1 MWLTISNWSKHSEA
15 FEAIYSSIGH
25 LHNGNT
31 QTVWEELNWVGIF
44 THQTCLYRF
53 SLYLHRDCF
62 LVKGIVI
69 VCWLQRNRHKKST
82 FRLLWRLLPWSFLW
96 LFNFLWNFVS
106 MSQHIGIGWRLI
118 HRNFIYS
125 LWIWE
130 TRWVA
135 VKIFFIF
142 ILKSAKVKS
151 LRTVRAIFLW
161 VQPETLHSKL
171 FQSPLS
177 LPFWQSLSMRSTIQP
192 SQSSKWVNIQDV
204 IIGVIS

>member
-1 MWLTISNWSKHSEA
+1 MLAWNQVTYSRHGSVYHLLHRHNLKLSRNGAETSYLWTLTLLSMLHAMNWLTVSNWSKHSEA
-15 FEAIYSSIGH
+15 FKTIFFSIGH

-31 QTVWEELNWVGIF
+31 QTVWEEPNRVDIF

-53 SLYLHRDCF
+53 FLYLHCDCF

-82 FRLLWRLLPWSFLW
+82 FRLLWKLLPWSFLW
-96 LFNFLWNFVS
+96 LFKFLWNFVS

-135 VKIFFIF
+135 VKIVF
-142 ILKSAKVKS
+142 ILILK
-151 LRTVRAIFLW
+151 ICEG
-161 VQPETLHSKL
+161 Q
-171 FQSPLS
+171 
-177 LPFWQSLSMRSTIQP
+177 
-192 SQSSKWVNIQDV
+192 
-204 IIGVIS
+204 ISWDCMCNF

>member
-1 MWLTISNWSKHSEA
+1 MAVFTTLSPQPQTLQEWGGNFLPVNTDASKHMLHAMNWLTVSNWSKHSEA
-15 FEAIYSSIGH
+15 FKTIFFSIGH

-31 QTVWEELNWVGIF
+31 QTVWEEPNRVGIF
-44 THQTCLYRF
+44 THQTWSYRF
-53 SLYLHRDCF
+53 FLYLHCDCF

-96 LFNFLWNFVS
+96 LFNFLWSFVS
-106 MSQHIGIGWRLI
+106 MFQHIGIGWRLI

-135 VKIFFIF
+135 VKIVFIF
-142 ILKSAKVKS
+142 ILK
-151 LRTVRAIFLW
+151 ICDG
-161 VQPETLHSKL
+161 Q
-171 FQSPLS
+171 
-177 LPFWQSLSMRSTIQP
+177 
-192 SQSSKWVNIQDV
+192 
-204 IIGVIS
+204 ISWDCMCNF

>member
-44 THQTCLYRF
+44 THQTYLYRF

-82 FRLLWRLLPWSFLW
+82 FRLLWRLLPWSFLR
-96 LFNFLWNFVS
+96 LFKFLWNFVS
-106 MSQHIGIGWRLI
+106 MSQHIGIGWRHI

-130 TRWVA
+130 TRWVCRVLVNTINFSEA
-135 VKIFFIF
+135 TRPF
-142 ILKSAKVKS
+142 SS
-151 LRTVRAIFLW
+151 LHGPIST
-161 VQPETLHSKL
+161 
-171 FQSPLS
+171 SP
-177 LPFWQSLSMRSTIQP
+177 FTRNF
-192 SQSSKWVNIQDV
+192 K
-204 IIGVIS
+204 

>member
-1 MWLTISNWSKHSEA
+1 MLEWNQVTYNRHGSVYHLLHRHNLKLSRNGAETSYLWTLTLLSICHTPWTDSPSPIDQNILKLSKL
-15 FEAIYSSIGH
+15 FFFSIGH

-31 QTVWEELNWVGIF
+31 QTVWEGPNRVGIF

-53 SLYLHRDCF
+53 FLYLHCDCF

-106 MSQHIGIGWRLI
+106 VSQHIGIGWRLI

-135 VKIFFIF
+135 VKIVFIF
-142 ILKSAKVKS
+142 ILK
-151 LRTVRAIFLW
+151 ICEG
-161 VQPETLHSKL
+161 Q
-171 FQSPLS
+171 
-177 LPFWQSLSMRSTIQP
+177 
-192 SQSSKWVNIQDV
+192 
-204 IIGVIS
+204 ISWECMCNF